1 MARFYTYVNPA
12 EIEAQFD
19 NEDEKKNAEKMNIY
33 STVPP
38 VSQTQM
44 WMSGSKW
51 RMDWGPEHALTSV
64 PWWQDTLMGKTSEL
78 WTKKALFQAASNE
91 PKPQEEV
98 FFF

>member
-1 MARFYTYVNPA
+1 MYSVHGTPYHNLRCFCFFLAPTLIPSKWAEYVLFAALLLVVCVIFAIMARFYTYVNPA

-44 WMSGSKW
+44 
-51 RMDWGPEHALTSV
+51 
-64 PWWQDTLMGKTSEL
+64 
-78 WTKKALFQAASNE
+78 
-91 PKPQEEV
+91 
-98 FFF
+98 